1 LATGTVKWFNE
12 KKGFGFI
19 QQEDGEDLF
28 VHYSSI
34 DMDGFKNLAEGDE
47 VTFDVEKTDRGF
59 QAKNVTRTLINTG
72 S

>member
-1 LATGTVKWFNE
+1 VRGVVLAKGTVKWFNE

-34 DMDGFKNLAEGDE
+34 DMDGFKNLIEGDE
-47 VTFDVEKTDRGF
+47 VTFNIEETDRGF
-59 QAKNVTRTLINTG
+59 QAKNVTRA
-72 S
+72 